1 MRNTRIVIIALA
13 ALLSAS
19 CTSYLNVDKI
29 GKSTIESFFSEIGGI
44 TAAGE
49 GLHEEIV
56 SAYTSST
63 GGYINYGD
71 VTGNT
76 LNINIVDSDEGS
88 RYLYNFEMI
97 PEYVATYP
105 RNVFL
110 RCYAIVTAANN
121 IIYFGGK
128 FRETCKENEVA
139 TADKVIGWAHFARA
153 LAHFNVCNCYAMPYI
168 YTADASHIGVPVV
181 DHVPGFE
188 EQIGRESVADVYKFV
203 LSDLKKALSLLGDEP
218 LTDCTHISGTACEA
232 LLARVYLYMADW
244 ENAEKYAKI
253 VMDKVPLSPRSEYV
267 NMFRE
272 PKANLGKESIFRLNS
287 YGKTTGMLSGY
298 DPTRSFDFYPDPAMA
313 SYFDADDVRKEL
325 LTYVVEDC
333 EPDEYKGQTFSAA
346 CKHLPYKHITDE
358 DDKHPYEFVLR
369 CSEMYLIHAEALV
382 CGKGDL
388 AGAAADLKAIIA
400 RAKGIDPSAVALAY
414 STKDDMEKLI
424 ETERLR
430 ELCYEG
436 HSHFDYM
443 RRGKDIVRSATSNSS
458 IKLLKYPDYRFVL
471 PIDETEME
479 SNDAMVQNEGYKMKK
494 G

>member
-1 MRNTRIVIIALA
+1 MKRLNIVILASA
-13 ALLSAS
+13 ALFSVS
-19 CTSYLNVDKI
+19 CSDYLNVNKI
-29 GKSTIESFFSEIGGI
+29 GKSTIESFFSEISGI

-56 SAYTSST
+56 SFYTSST
-63 GGYINYGD
+63 GGYVNYGD
-71 VTGNT
+71 ATGNT
-76 LNINIVDSDEGS
+76 LNVNVVDSDEGS

-105 RNVFL
+105 RKLFL
-110 RCYAIVTAANN
+110 RAYAVVTAANN

-128 FRETCKENEVA
+128 FRETCRENEEA
-139 TADKVIGWAHFARA
+139 ETDKVIAWAHFARA

-168 YTADASHIGVPVV
+168 YTPDASHIGVPIV

-188 EQIGRESVADVYKFV
+188 EQIGRESVATVYKFV
-203 LSDLKKALSLLGDEP
+203 LSDLKKALSLLGED
-218 LTDCTHISGTACEA
+218 TVKDCTHISGTACEA
-232 LLARVYLYMADW
+232 MLARVFLYMGDW
-244 ENAEKYAKI
+244 ENAEKYAKS
-253 VMDKVPLSPRSEYV
+253 VMEKVPLSPRDEYV
-267 NMFRE
+267 KMFRE
-272 PKANLGKESIFRLNS
+272 PRTNLGKESIFRLDS
-287 YGKTTGMLSGY
+287 YGKTTGMLSCY
-298 DPTRSFDFYPDPAMA
+298 DPTRTYDFYPDPAMA

-333 EPDEYKGQTFSAA
+333 EPEEYRGQTFNAA

-388 AGAAADLKAIIA
+388 AGAAADLKALIA
-400 RAKGIDPSAVALAY
+400 RAKGIEPAAVSLSY
-414 STKDDMEKLI
+414 STAEDMDKLI

-458 IKLLKYPDYRFVL
+458 VKLLKYPDYRFVL
-471 PIDETEME
+471 PIDQTEME
-479 SNDAMVQNEGYKMKK
+479 SNDAMEQNEGYKSKK